1 MGAFEAGALALVEAT
16 LKYHPDNV
24 GVLTLVRNP
33 DRGHCMVGSLT
44 GAVSSQRVTE
54 ELEGLL
60 GTVGHRTDSAMAQ
73 GGLTA
78 SLTRRAGAK
87 AGLSDPVVLN
97 GRAIAQRTKG
107 TPGITG

>member
-33 DRGHCMVGSLT
+33 DREHCMVGSLT

-54 ELEGLL
+54 EHEGTLSA
-60 GTVGHRTDSAMAQ
+60 VGHRA
-73 GGLTA
+73 LC
-78 SLTRRAGAK
+78 AK
-87 AGLSDPVVLN
+87 A
-97 GRAIAQRTKG
+97 
-107 TPGITG
+107 